1 MPTNTPKVIK
11 HSTEAVSVTTTTTET
26 TIIIT
31 LILRNI
37 VMAIIGIRA
46 TGTISVAITP
56 TVTTDHPAGIT
67 SSSTTIGVTR
77 PTTTPMQL

>member
-11 HSTEAVSVTTTTTET
+11 CSTEAVSVTATTET

-37 VMAIIGIRA
+37 VMVITTGIRA

-56 TVTTDHPAGIT
+56 TVTADHPTGTT